1 MCCGNSILQK
11 GLPFFYLHKIFYT
24 LLRNPLW
31 FYLFIVN
38 FYLFC
43 LMGYDKHQART
54 GGWRVPENNL
64 IFVSLLGGGLGGL
77 ISRKVFHH
85 KTRKKKFTVG
95 FTAGVLVDL
104 ILIYFFH

>member
-1 MCCGNSILQK
+1 MDVL
-11 GLPFFYLHKIFYT
+11 LHN
-24 LLRNPLW
+24 LLW

-54 GGWRVPENNL
+54 SGWRVPENNL

-77 ISRKVFHH
+77 IFE
-85 KTRKKKFTVG
+85 KFSIIKLGKEVYYRIRCRCTC
-95 FTAGVLVDL
+95 
-104 ILIYFFH
+104 

>member
-1 MCCGNSILQK
+1 MVVL
-11 GLPFFYLHKIFYT
+11 LH
-24 LLRNPLW
+24 NPLW

-95 FTAGVLVDL
+95 FIAGVLVDL